1 MAKQRSPQE
10 QKDDSRLESR
20 LGTDINK
27 ALSRQIELEQRA
39 QELAKIG
46 EFSKSK
52 MLAAEA
58 KALEN
63 ANQIRQD
70 IVNEIREQAKA
81 EKELT
86 DRLKAKSQVYSDLA
100 NTLRNIPG
108 IGGLIS
114 DVFKEAAKVTEK
126 TGSRMMGLLSIFD
139 SIARV
144 AGPAA
149 ILKSMLDISKQT
161 QDISRN
167 LGIGFEAARDI
178 RKEFSEISRSSNDV
192 RINSIDLVKAQG
204 QLIQSLGL
212 SVAASGE
219 VSQNFIRNSEYL
231 GASVE
236 AAGNLERLI
245 AVNGANSTDFA
256 DSLAVAANETGRA
269 YGINIPLAKVV
280 EKIKNLQGA
289 TLGYLMD
296 SPDAL
301 AKAVAMSEK
310 LGVEFGKIRSIADGL
325 TNFQSS
331 ITNEI
336 EAEVLLN
343 RNLNLEKARALAF
356 RGDEVGLAEELSKQI
371 GSLSDFNAMLPIQ
384 QESFAKA
391 LNMSRDEMANMLMQ
405 QELSVRFGEQA
416 RNLSMEQLQAAKD
429 LAAAEGLSDGEALR
443 RVQEQVSASKQFED
457 AAQKIRAA
465 FQDAVVQ
472 FTPIIEKTANIVGKF
487 AKSPFAQIIAVGAA
501 GIGTIFAAIKAITG
515 SSPLTP
521 MYTKEVG
528 LTGAGGGKGLA
539 GLKSLSMGGKSFT
552 GAQMA
557 KVGGIGLVGALAGQ
571 AIKNRA
577 TTEGVAAFGGALSGA
592 GTGASIGMIA
602 GPYGA
607 AAGAVLGAVYGGITG
622 YLDKQEADR
631 EARRQEYEEK
641 KAQKDPIAKEIQM
654 MRQALENKNTSI
666 EMDGQMLGKLQENRP
681 YNGMNK
687 PILS

>member
-1 MAKQRSPQE
+1 MAKQRSPE
-10 QKDDSRLESR
+10 ERKDDSRLESR

-27 ALSRQIELEQRA
+27 ALSKQIELEQRA

-58 KALEN
+58 KALES
-63 ANQIRQD
+63 ANQIRKD
-70 IVNEIREQAKA
+70 IVEEIREQTKA
-81 EKELT
+81 EAELAKK
-86 DRLKAKSQVYSDLA
+86 LKAKSQIYNDLS
-100 NTLRNIPG
+100 NTLKNIPG
-108 IGGLIS
+108 IGGMIS
-114 DVFKEAAKVTEK
+114 KVFSNAAKVTEE
-126 TGSRMMGLLSIFD
+126 TGSRMKGLLSIFD
-139 SIARV
+139 SIAQV

-149 ILKSMLDISKQT
+149 IIKSMLDISNQT

-167 LGIGFEAARDI
+167 LGVGFEAARQI
-178 RKEFSEISRSSNDV
+178 RQEFSEISRQSNDV

-204 QLIQSLGL
+204 QLVSSLGL
-212 SVAASGE
+212 SVKASGE

-236 AAGNLERLI
+236 AAGNLERI
-245 AVNGANSTDFA
+245 VAVTGGTSTDFA
-256 DSLAVAANETGRA
+256 NSLAVAANETGRA
-269 YGINIPLAKVV
+269 YGINLPLAKVV

-296 SPDAL
+296 SPQAL

-310 LGVEFGKIRSIADGL
+310 LGVEFAKIRSIADGL
-325 TNFQSS
+325 VNFQSS

-356 RGDEVGLAEELSKQI
+356 RGDEVGLAEELSRQI
-371 GSLSDFNAMLPIQ
+371 GTLSDYNAMLPIQ

-391 LNMSRDEMANMLMQ
+391 LGMSRDEMANMLMQ

-429 LAAAEGLSDGEALR
+429 IASAEGLSDGEALR

-465 FQDAVVQ
+465 FQDAVVS
-472 FTPIIEKTANIVGKF
+472 FTPIIEKTAAIVGKF
-487 AKSPFAQIIAVGAA
+487 AKSPFAQIIAVSAA
-501 GIGTIFAAIKAITG
+501 GIGTLFAAIKAITG

-528 LTGAGGGKGLA
+528 LAGGGKGLA
-539 GLKSLSMGGKSFT
+539 GMKSLSMGGKSFT
-552 GAQMA
+552 GAQMM
-557 KVGGIGLVGALAGQ
+557 KVGGAGLVAGLAGQ

-577 TTEGVAAFGGALSGA
+577 TTEGQAAFGGALSGA
-592 GTGASIGMIA
+592 GTGASIGMLA

-631 EARRQEYEEK
+631 EAKRQEYEEK
-641 KAQKDPIAKEIQM
+641 KAQKDPVAKEIQM
-654 MRQALENKNTSI
+654 MRQALENQNTSI